1 MRSIKQTQLF
11 KVLILSGI
19 VFLMVIVAIMI
30 VMKYQHCSSGIKNH
44 ESRDFA
50 YEKYCDSIFVVNPN
64 YYYDELVETDEYEQY
79 IKEHGIWWKE

>member
-19 VFLMVIVAIMI
+19 VFLRVIVAIMI
-30 VMKYQHCSSGIKNH
+30 IMKYQHGSSGIKNN

-50 YEKYCDSIFVVNPN
+50 YEEYCDSIFIVNPN
-64 YYYDELVETDEYEQY
+64 YYYDVLVETDEYKQY
-79 IKEHGIWWKE
+79 IKEHGIWRKK